1 MVTFHI
7 LSYSIILRE
16 IFTNDCAIF
25 IHNADPLAVS
35 VPTHSSH
42 HGLVPVVD
50 HLLVPRALDRNK
62 VIEIEIYGLCRTYL
76 VQHPYYDQSILIRRC
91 QFLVRLVPCY
101 HLDLPLVTLKSLI
114 H

>member
-1 MVTFHI
+1 MTAPSSYTMQI
-7 LSYSIILRE
+7 LWPSVFQLIPLTTDLFLLLIISSYHE
-16 IFTNDCAIF
+16 PWT
-25 IHNADPLAVS
+25 
-35 VPTHSSH
+35 
-42 HGLVPVVD
+42 GE
-50 HLLVPRALDRNK
+50 

-76 VQHPYYDQSILIRRC
+76 VKHPYYDQSILIRRC